1 MKYIFAS
8 IVFFLYLK
16 LEARYVQ
23 VADFLCGCKY
33 CEQVNTSEPLDIGMH
48 MVRCHGWRGS
58 MMKTVEVMNQLKQN
72 PYDIPARDLLPNNE
86 EDKSNNVHIRNTEQE
101 EPLMSTIDDP
111 YIEYEW
117 IFTEENGWVY
127 CNEEQADPASST
139 WVYSEDMGWIY
150 KFSFSSEYIYSSEC
164 GWFYKDIYMDTK
176 ILYWY
181 DRRMWLFPADFK
193 KEYQE

>member
-58 MMKTVEVMNQLKQN
+58 MMKTVEVMNQLKQ
-72 PYDIPARDLLPNNE
+72 
-86 EDKSNNVHIRNTEQE
+86 K
-101 EPLMSTIDDP
+101 PLRYTRQGLAP
-111 YIEYEW
+111 E
-117 IFTEENGWVY
+117 
-127 CNEEQADPASST
+127 
-139 WVYSEDMGWIY
+139 
-150 KFSFSSEYIYSSEC
+150 
-164 GWFYKDIYMDTK
+164 
-176 ILYWY
+176 
-181 DRRMWLFPADFK
+181 
-193 KEYQE
+193 